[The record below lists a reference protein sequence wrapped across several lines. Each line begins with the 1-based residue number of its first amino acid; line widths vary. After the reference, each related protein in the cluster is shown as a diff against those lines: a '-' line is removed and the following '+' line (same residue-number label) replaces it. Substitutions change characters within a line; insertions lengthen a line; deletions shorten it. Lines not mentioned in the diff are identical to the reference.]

1 MVRIRWIP
9 ARLVLVTAAL
19 LSVAVVGSVLA
30 PPAAFADTDNRT
42 PVPIGSRNASPLSA
56 VVRLEVGS
64 GDNVKGCTGSII
76 DADSVLT
83 AAHCLVNKDVGLLRL
98 PQNIKVFYGGGDGTY
113 TAKERSCI
121 ARWRY
126 IAPEYPGLFG
136 PSFGNTDYDY
146 GVVNVGC
153 WRQSPGKPAGVGTY
167 DGKFPKALG
176 RFQLSATPDV
186 PGNLNGRMVQTA
198 GFPSDKGFRTMYRAS
213 GAVAQASARTFTAN
227 LAGAGGQSGS
237 AVWGS
242 VGGCVNCVVGVLSY
256 GTRGKVV
263 TNPTSFVRINQKA
276 RDRIRSWAAGHLLV
290 AVDCTGSM
298 GSHRDALITRVGE
311 LMDNTPQGTKV
322 AAVCWGDPAEPQVL
336 QAFTTDTAKIKQAFA
351 GASFGGGGDTPEDPL
366 GALAGAPGSYGT
378 GDSGIGPWNRNT
390 SADVLLVTDAPGKDP
405 SPSGLTGPQ
414 VVEILLAG
422 PTNTYS
428 DGDFGSATA
437 DPVPAPPAAD
447 PVPAP
452 PAVDPIDPPAIP
464 DPNVD
469 PTETYPAP
477 DVLPQ
482 PLITSVAAV
491 TQEKYIV
498 DQYTALA
505 EPTGGTAVGGSATE
519 VLAQILQTIAGLP
532 VGAATTGWVADLSV
546 NEDYRYWPN
555 QLFMIPPPAP
565 VEVSSAAVVVTP
577 GQCPTEGGLPASLA
591 YAVTLK
597 APATDPAKVSWF
609 WSSGNSANTTGMT
622 IMKGAAGPDGQV
634 QAVATFGDVNRI
646 VLCWPGTMFP
656 FEQAWIDEVA
666 RGLRV
671 VVKP

>member
-30 PPAAFADTDNRT
+30 PPAAYADTDNRT
-42 PVPIGSRNASPLSA
+42 PVPIGSRNAPPLSA
-56 VVRLEVGS
+56 IVRLEVGS
-64 GDNVKGCTGSII
+64 GDKVKGCTGSII

-198 GFPSDKGFRTMYRAS
+198 GFPSDRGFATMFRAS

-237 AVWGS
+237 AAWGS

-366 GALAGAPGSYGT
+366 GALAGAPGSYGA
-378 GDSGIGPWNRNT
+378 GNSGIGPWNRNT

-414 VVEILLAG
+414 VIELLLAG

-452 PAVDPIDPPAIP
+452 PAVDPAPASPAVAPIDPPAIP

-519 VLAQILQTIAGLP
+519 VLAQLLQTIAGLP
-532 VGAATTGWVADLSV
+532 WA
-546 NEDYRYWPN
+546 R
-555 QLFMIPPPAP
+555 PPPVGWP
-565 VEVSSAAVVVTP
+565 T
-577 GQCPTEGGLPASLA
+577 CP
-591 YAVTLK
+591 
-597 APATDPAKVSWF
+597 
-609 WSSGNSANTTGMT
+609 
-622 IMKGAAGPDGQV
+622 
-634 QAVATFGDVNRI
+634 
-646 VLCWPGTMFP
+646 
-656 FEQAWIDEVA
+656 
-666 RGLRV
+666 
-671 VVKP
+671 